1 MQNWVIGPL
10 LMFALAIIFSA
21 RRFIMMT

>member
-10 LMFALAIIFSA
+10 LMFACAIIFSA